1 VLTRVGLLGAGR
13 IGALHGSTLVADP
26 GVERVVVGDVDAER
40 AEALAGKLDSEH
52 GTIEEVM
59 RSGPDAVVIAA
70 STSAHAGLI
79 RDAVEAG
86 IPAFCEKPVALG
98 YEETLEIFE
107 KVESGGAVLQSG
119 FQRRFDAGY
128 VEARPLID
136 SGALGT
142 LYSLRLATHDP
153 EPPHEGYIPT
163 SGGIFRDLHI
173 HDFDILRWLA
183 GSEVEEVY
191 AVGSV
196 RGFDVFSRYGDVD
209 TAAALIKMEDGV
221 VAVLTGGRHDPLGY
235 DVRAEVFGSGDSIA
249 VGLDGRTPLR
259 SLEPGSRKGPVGP
272 RGKVDEAGLS
282 VPEDVSVV
290 GYDNMYLAE
299 LALVSLTS
307 VDQPRRDMGVLVAR
321 LLLERVESER
331 TEPRREVLKPRLI
344 RRPPPL
350 RQLQAKASPRS
361 AQE

>member
-1 VLTRVGLLGAGR
+1 VARRATRADRKVLTRVGLLGAGR
-13 IGALHGSTLVADP
+13 IGALHGSTLAADP

-40 AEALAGKLDSEH
+40 AQALAGRLGSEY

-59 RSGPDAVVIAA
+59 RSRPDAVVIAA

-79 RDAVEAG
+79 RDAVDAG

-98 YEETLEIFE
+98 YEETLEIVE
-107 KVESGGAVLQSG
+107 KVESGGAVLQIG

-128 VEARPLID
+128 VEAKRLVY

-183 GSEVEEVY
+183 GSEAEEVY

-196 RGFDVFSRYGDVD
+196 RGFDVFSRHGDVD
-209 TAAALIKMEDGV
+209 TAAALIRMEDGV

-259 SLEPGSRKGPVGP
+259 SVESGMPPPEKPYPNFQARFEDAYRAELRHFLRLARGEAENPCTARDALEALRIAMAA
-272 RGKVDEAGLS
+272 DLS
-282 VPEDVSVV
+282 
-290 GYDNMYLAE
+290 LAE
-299 LALVSLTS
+299 
-307 VDQPRRDMGVLVAR
+307 
-321 LLLERVESER
+321 
-331 TEPRREVLKPRLI
+331 
-344 RRPPPL
+344 RRPVRL
-350 RQLQAKASPRS
+350 S
-361 AQE
+361 EVG

>member
-1 VLTRVGLLGAGR
+1 MGAGR
-13 IGALHGSTLVADP
+13 IGALHGSTLAADP
-26 GVERVVVGDVDAER
+26 GVERMVVGDVDAER
-40 AEALAGKLDSEH
+40 AQALAGRLGSEY

-59 RSGPDAVVIAA
+59 RSRPDAVVIAA

-79 RDAVEAG
+79 RDAVDAG

-98 YEETLEIFE
+98 YEETLEIVE
-107 KVESGGAVLQSG
+107 KVESGGAVLQIG

-128 VEARPLID
+128 VEAKRLID

-183 GSEVEEVY
+183 GSEAEEVY

-209 TAAALIKMEDGV
+209 TAAALIRMEDGV

-259 SLEPGSRKGPVGP
+259 SVESGMPPPEKPYPNFQARFEDAYRAELRHFLRLARGEAENPCTARDALEALRIAMAA
-272 RGKVDEAGLS
+272 DLS
-282 VPEDVSVV
+282 
-290 GYDNMYLAE
+290 LAE
-299 LALVSLTS
+299 
-307 VDQPRRDMGVLVAR
+307 
-321 LLLERVESER
+321 
-331 TEPRREVLKPRLI
+331 
-344 RRPPPL
+344 RRPVRL
-350 RQLQAKASPRS
+350 S
-361 AQE
+361 EVG